1 LFKKI
6 LNYIL
11 QLATFD
17 LNYDVRDRARFI
29 SNILKHDTKDNS
41 DIYRDL
47 TENMFF
53 IKPSSPYPSTN
64 LRVYLPGS
72 LSQVVLHA
80 APGYT
85 PLPKPGSADI
95 EIPNT
100 DLNNSSGIDE
110 SEGSSPEYSTE
121 DSRSGYD
128 TGTDEASQNGDY
140 EETPLVSISEAITDQ
155 GQTSQNNMSDFVSTD
170 LSEMMSRSALES
182 WLDEKPGSSDDSL
195 GQSQNQSRSRSQIIS
210 TSNARVSF
218 NDRKFKLKPRKCH
231 VLLDPANSD
240 GLRVSY
246 YFSTEVSS
254 VSPLLVCVDV
264 LFENFANEALTNISI
279 KFEEGSGSS
288 TSEPI
293 DQVLEDS
300 TR

>member
-1 LFKKI
+1 M
-6 LNYIL
+6 
-11 QLATFD
+11 
-17 LNYDVRDRARFI
+17 RHE
-29 SNILKHDTKDNS
+29 SKDNL

-47 TENMFF
+47 TENMFCT
-53 IKPSSPYPSTN
+53 KSSSSPYPSTN
-64 LRVYLPGS
+64 MRVYLPGS

-85 PLPKPGSADI
+85 PLPKPGSAVI

-100 DLNNSSGIDE
+100 DLNNSSGTDE
-110 SEGSSPEYSTE
+110 SEGLSPEYSTE

-128 TGTDEASQNGDY
+128 TGTEETSQNGEY
-140 EETPLVSISEAITDQ
+140 EETPLVNISEANIDQ
-155 GQTSQNNMSDFVSTD
+155 GQTSQNNMLNFVSTD

-182 WLDEKPGSSDDSL
+182 WLDEKPGFSDSSF
-195 GQSQNQSRSRSQIIS
+195 GQSQSQTVS

-246 YFSTEVSS
+246 SFSIELSS
-254 VSPLLVCVDV
+254 ASPLLVCVDV
-264 LFENFANEALTNISI
+264 LFENFANEALRNINI
-279 KFEEGSGSS
+279 KFEEASGSS
-288 TSEPI
+288 MSEPM
-293 DQVLEDS
+293 DQVLEDP